1 MTEGT
6 DRDRVESRASA
17 PLPEEQR
24 AGSDDPVAQ
33 AARVLSESEARTL
46 NRDAAPGKAVEQRTS
61 EETVE
66 PTDEPTSDE
75 PDGPS
80 Q

>member
-1 MTEGT
+1 MTDRTE
-6 DRDRVESRASA
+6 RDRVESRADA

-33 AARVLSESEARTL
+33 AEQVLADSEARTL
-46 NRDAAPGKAVEQRTS
+46 DRNAAPGSVVEQRTS

-66 PTDEPTSDE
+66 PPGEP
-75 PDGPS
+75 P